1 MNWQSSNFQPPAMSR
16 ATRCASATFDA
27 SRARLTIDS
36 PKKARPS
43 ETP

>member
-1 MNWQSSNFQPPAMSR
+1 MNWQSSNCQPPAFSR

-27 SRARLTIDS
+27 SRTRLTIDS

-43 ETP
+43 DTP